1 LSGQYKYRAFISY
14 SHTDEKWATWL
25 HRALETYKIPK
36 HLVGKE
42 TDYGPVPEK
51 LAPIFRDRDEL
62 ATSTELGG
70 ALTEALQQSACQIV
84 LCSPNAAKSRWTNEE
99 ILTFKRLHSP
109 ARIYCLIIDGE
120 PGASES
126 PDTADQECFPHAL
139 RYQMGPDG
147 ELTDE
152 LSEPIAADARPGK
165 DNKLNAKLKLIAGM
179 IGVGFDDLK
188 QREQHRRHQRM
199 VAVTVAAAI
208 GMAITTGLAATAWF
222 ARIEAEAQ
230 RVRAEA
236 EAETA
241 KQTTQFMVGLFEVS
255 DPSEAL
261 GNTITAREILDKGVK
276 RIDTELADQP
286 EIQATL
292 MDTMGSVYQSLG
304 LYSTAGDLLSNA
316 LIKRRAELGDEHADV
331 ALTLAHLAEVLSL
344 QAKYEDAE
352 PMYREALDTQRRLL
366 GDEAAE
372 VADTLIGFADLLT
385 MEGRFEESELLFRE
399 SLEIRRKIFGEEN
412 LDVARSME
420 FLGMN
425 LFDQGN
431 YDVAKA
437 TMRDSIAMRRRLLN
451 GSPHPDLADGL
462 NNLGLV
468 LLEMADF
475 EGAQRMYQEAL
486 DMNLILLDEAHPT
499 IAVNMNNLALL
510 HHDNGDYDAAE
521 PLYRD
526 VIEIRT
532 KAFGEEHPEV
542 AVAMNNLAYLLYD
555 SGDREAAIAMQRQ
568 AVNIYRRLFPEGH
581 PDLAGSVGTLGS
593 WLTNAGN
600 YADADP
606 LLHESVDM
614 RKRLLGEEHT
624 QTAVGMTGLAQLYL
638 ATGRIEEAAELS
650 GAARNVLTSQLSADH
665 WRTAWATSV
674 EGSSLAHLKQ
684 FEIAEKMLL
693 DSHAALKQGPGSGS
707 RIVYI
712 DITAGYLADLYRDW
726 GKPEQAAQFIA
737 SSEATRATEP

>member
-1 LSGQYKYRAFISY
+1 MSGQYKYRAFISY

-84 LCSPNAAKSRWTNEE
+84 ICSPNAAKSRWTNEE

-120 PGASES
+120 PGASQS

-222 ARIEAEAQ
+222 ARIEADAQ

-241 KQTTQFMVGLFEVS
+241 KQTTNFMVDLFKVS
-255 DPSEAL
+255 DPSEAR
-261 GNTITAREILDKGVK
+261 GNTITAREILDKGAE

-304 LYSTAGDLLSNA
+304 LYPEASDLLNNA
-316 LIKRRAELGDEHADV
+316 LTKRRAELGDEHADV
-331 ALTLAHLAEVLSL
+331 AQSLAHLAEVLSL

-366 GDEAAE
+366 GDEAPE
-372 VADTLIGFADLLT
+372 VAFTLVGFADLFT
-385 MEGRFEESELLFRE
+385 MDARFDEAEELFRE
-399 SLEIRRKIFGEEN
+399 SLEIRLKILGEEHM
-412 LDVARSME
+412 DVAMGME
-420 FLGMN
+420 YLGMN
-425 LFDQGN
+425 LFDEGD
-431 YDVAKA
+431 YSAA
-437 TMRDSIAMRRRLLN
+437 EIMMRDSIAMRKRLLK
-451 GSPHPDLADGL
+451 GSPHPELADGL

-468 LLEMADF
+468 LMEKGDIK
-475 EGAQRMYQEAL
+475 GAQLMYQEAL
-486 DMNLILLDEAHPT
+486 DMNRILLDESHPD
-499 IAVNMNNLALL
+499 IAVNLNNLALL
-510 HHDNGDYDAAE
+510 HHDNGNYESAE
-521 PLYRD
+521 TLYRE
-526 VIEIRT
+526 VIEIRQ
-532 KAFGEEHPEV
+532 KSLGEEHPEV
-542 AVAMNNLAYLLYD
+542 ALAMSNLAYLLYD
-555 SGDREAAIAMQRQ
+555 SGNREAAIVMQRQ
-568 AVNIYRRLFPEGH
+568 AVDVYRRIFPEGH
-581 PDLAGSVGTLGS
+581 PDLASSLGSLGS

-600 YADADP
+600 YVDAEP

-614 RKRLLGEEHT
+614 RKRLLGEEHA
-624 QTAVGMTGLAQLYL
+624 QVAVGMTALARFYL
-638 ATGRIEEAAELS
+638 ATGRIEEAASLS
-650 GAARNVLTSQLSADH
+650 GTAREVLTTQLSKDH
-665 WRTAWATSV
+665 WRTAWAASV
-674 EGSSLAHLKQ
+674 EGSSLAHLQK
-684 FEIAEKMLL
+684 FEAAEKMLL
-693 DSHAALKQGPGSGS
+693 NSHAALKEGPGSGG
-707 RIVYI
+707 RTVYVQ
-712 DITAGYLADLYRDW
+712 ITSEYLADLYTTW
-726 GKPEQAAQFIA
+726 GKPDLAKKYLAMPAGDE
-737 SSEATRATEP
+737 SR